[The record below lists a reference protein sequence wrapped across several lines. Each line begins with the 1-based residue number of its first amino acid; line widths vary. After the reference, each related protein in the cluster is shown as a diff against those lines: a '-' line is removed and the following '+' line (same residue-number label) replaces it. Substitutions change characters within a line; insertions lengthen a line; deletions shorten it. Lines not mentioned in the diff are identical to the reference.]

1 MFIVSCVG
9 AIAIFLSCFGKTNM
23 QDCEMYKLGKFYIY
37 NKISRQRIDI
47 ERKDTLQIETNT
59 ETGDIAVL
67 KVSWTSACEYE
78 LLFNYVTPKEVSK
91 SKKSQTVIET
101 SANIPL
107 RIKILSGNDN
117 YYVFEASK
125 QGFKP
130 LRDTIWLV
138 KDNAS
143 AFTK

>member
-1 MFIVSCVG
+1 MFTVSCLG
-9 AIAIFLSCFGKTNM
+9 AIAIILSCFGKPNR
-23 QDCEMYKLGKFYIY
+23 QDCDMYKLGKFYIY

-47 ERKDTLQIETNT
+47 ERKDSLQIETNA
-59 ETGDIAVL
+59 ETGDITVL
-67 KVSWTSACEYE
+67 KVTWTGACEYE

-107 RIKILSGNDN
+107 RIKIVSGNDN

-125 QGFKP
+125 QGFKS
-130 LRDTIWLV
+130 LKDTIWLV

-143 AFTK
+143 ALTK

>member
-1 MFIVSCVG
+1 
-9 AIAIFLSCFGKTNM
+9 M
-23 QDCEMYKLGKFYIY
+23 QDCGMYKLGKFYIY

-47 ERKDTLQIETNT
+47 ERKDSLQIETNA
-59 ETGDIAVL
+59 ETGDITVL
-67 KVSWTSACEYE
+67 KVTWTSGCEYE
-78 LLFNYVTPKEVSK
+78 LLFNYMTPKDVSK
-91 SKKSQTVIET
+91 AKKSQTIVET

-117 YYVFEASK
+117 YYVFEANK
-125 QGFKP
+125 QGFKS